1 MMTVQYQEALH
12 SYSEGRYEEA
22 MRQFSDLLYEDP
34 RNPKLHIWLG
44 AAFRKAGKIE
54 YAKVQYQQVL
64 TLTDDPD
71 LLDLAKTS
79 LAQIQNKLAGQSS
92 ANPQKSKKDSVNGSA
107 NLSADFHEFNGS
119 SNGNSNGISNG
130 SSNGRSN
137 GLTFTNGDEV
147 TLLAHPS
154 IESQSNLTATSAVVA
169 KSNGIGLVPPPPAI
183 ALTLKKQQEHSIADQ
198 QTLAYSQTLAD
209 SQEVPTSQVEQ
220 IFAFED
226 ITAKADSSILKDA
239 ITKIENGVQKSSLN
253 GNHHPNHHTNH
264 GDNQN
269 HA

>member
-92 ANPQKSKKDSVNGSA
+92 ANPQKSKKDSANGAA
-107 NLSADFHEFNGS
+107 NLSADFYEFNGS

-183 ALTLKKQQEHSIADQ
+183 ACCTRCR
-198 QTLAYSQTLAD
+198 
-209 SQEVPTSQVEQ
+209 PM
-220 IFAFED
+220 
-226 ITAKADSSILKDA
+226 
-239 ITKIENGVQKSSLN
+239 KSSCNSPPVNLIDCARRVSISMI
-253 GNHHPNHHTNH
+253 GAMPVRTKP
-264 GDNQN
+264 
-269 HA
+269 AWW